1 MATMAVILM
10 WSAEASA
17 QSVAG
22 VRSRLAVGDNKVTI
36 VEQSEAAATVRTI
49 EQRPKRTKVNGF
61 TVLILSD
68 NSRTARENAV
78 KAKETFEEN
87 FPETKVEMYYESPS
101 FYVTAGRYLTKEE
114 AIIELWR
121 FRSVF
126 PKAITQSREMDIS
139 EFIIVPEDEAEEAEE
154 EMKDERWKTREMRT
168 IFPRLSFHDLFLPDL
183 IISFIFHLSSI

>member
-1 MATMAVILM
+1 MKRFFELAIVAVILM
-10 WSAEASA
+10 WGVEASA
-17 QSVAG
+17 QNVAG
-22 VRSRLAVGDNKVTI
+22 VRSRLAVGANKATI
-36 VEQSEAAATVRTI
+36 VEQSEAAATVRAV

-121 FRSVF
+121 FRTVF
-126 PKAITQSREMDIS
+126 PKAITQSREVDIS
-139 EFIIVPEDEAEEAEE
+139 EFIVRPELEIVEPELEDEE
-154 EMKDERWKTREMRT
+154 
-168 IFPRLSFHDLFLPDL
+168 
-183 IISFIFHLSSI
+183 

>member
-1 MATMAVILM
+1 MKRFFELAIVAMILM
-10 WSAEASA
+10 WGAEASA

-22 VRSRLAVGDNKVTI
+22 VRSRLAVGANKVTI
-36 VEQSEAAATVRTI
+36 VEQSEAAATVRAV

-126 PKAITQSREMDIS
+126 PKAITQSREMDIN
-139 EFIIVPEDEAEEAEE
+139 EFIITPGEQTEEERG
-154 EMKDERWKTREMRT
+154 EMKDER
-168 IFPRLSFHDLFLPDL
+168 
-183 IISFIFHLSSI
+183 